1 LRRAQRTHQ
10 VQNADHNKTYIGLL
24 VELLPVGS
32 GEALF
37 TLGQWDLPFVK
48 LQVGDY
54 II

>member
-1 LRRAQRTHQ
+1 LPRAQRTHQ
-10 VQNADHNKTYIGLL
+10 KDDAVHVKLYIGLL

-37 TLGQWDLPFVK
+37 TLGQWDLRFVK